1 MVIDDIP
8 LNSNEIL
15 FSDRRV
21 VNPIPEYFQRL
32 VISEKKHWGS
42 HDETALAEWIHANI
56 GGLWSVHSY
65 DFLENTNEKKAHYTR
80 KRRICV
86 VISFENPDDKMMF
99 ELMGGM
105 DAINRR

>member
-15 FSDRRV
+15 FDDRRV
-21 VNPIPEYFQRL
+21 YGPIPAYFKK
-32 VISEKKHWGS
+32 VEIGEKKHWGS
-42 HDETALAEWIHANI
+42 HDEAALTEWVQENI
-56 GGLWSVHSY
+56 GGIWAVHSY
-65 DFLENTNEKKAHYTR
+65 DFLEKTNDKKAHYTR

-86 VISFENPDDKMMF
+86 VVAFENPDDKMMF

-105 DAINRR
+105 DACNRR